1 LVISDPDKF
10 TAAAPFTFLVASL
23 VVLTFGA
30 GWFSLDAL
38 VAGRMKGRRIRPTAA
53 EAPGSAVVA

>member
-1 LVISDPDKF
+1 
-10 TAAAPFTFLVASL
+10 
-23 VVLTFGA
+23 VVLIFGA

-38 VAGRMKGRRIRPTAA
+38 LASRMKDRRIQPAAA